1 MGFSHDSS
9 NMRVAKE
16 KCLQFRGT
24 QTSLVL
30 LLWSLPKVYRGCQ
43 GALCPPLRFNYQAH
57 WLFNLSL
64 ILFNWRQGRHSS
76 CHLGES
82 GTEKAA
88 MMICKLQDG
97 RTKAGRS
104 AASSSGRW
112 PKFSP
117 LFQMNLRCAATT
129 LHKMKLDQHL
139 CSLQGSPTVFFFFF
153 AFFFLFSFFLRA
165 ENNSEA
171 YAWHTP

>member
-1 MGFSHDSS
+1 MTAAIWG
-9 NMRVAKE
+9 
-16 KCLQFRGT
+16 LQRRKAYNSRET

-82 GTEKAA
+82 GAEKAA

-97 RTKAGRS
+97 RTKMGRA
-104 AASSSGRW
+104 AASGSGRW
-112 PKFSP
+112 PEFSP
-117 LFQMNLRCAATT
+117 LFQTNLRCAATT
-129 LHKMKLDQHL
+129 LHEMKLDQHL
-139 CSLQGSPTVFFFFF
+139 CSLQGSLTVF
-153 AFFFLFSFFLRA
+153 FFLRA